1 MTPLVR
7 RLPAV
12 LLAAAVL
19 ASAAAM
25 APGDAG
31 AASAAAPAAPSG
43 FRGDGTGLYPK
54 ADPPTTWDAEDG
66 AHVLWEAQ
74 VGKGQSSPLALGGR
88 VFVTAEP
95 DLLVCVD
102 RASGKVL
109 WKKANPPSVPL
120 TDAIEKRKLRTST
133 GCGYAAPS
141 PVTDGE
147 RVYASYA
154 TGVVVC
160 YDPAGNCQWL
170 RDIDRPQVLQ
180 YGRSASP
187 VLADGKLLVS
197 LSGLIALD
205 PKTGKDVWVTTE
217 AKPAYGTPAVTRI
230 GDVVVVITPEGDC
243 VRARDGRILAS
254 TLGCTKYTS
263 PLVDAGVVYFV
274 DQPTAAL
281 RLPAQAG
288 DAIKAEKV
296 WENDDVE
303 GEFFASPVCH
313 GGLLYAASN
322 ERVLYALDAATGKI
336 VFRKELEMASA
347 GSDPANVY
355 PSLTLAGRRLI
366 LATDAGTALVLEPGR
381 EFKPVATNYLD
392 KGSGA
397 SPVPDGRLLFLR
409 GGTRLYGIG
418 TK

>member
-1 MTPLVR
+1 VTPLVR

-31 AASAAAPAAPSG
+31 AAGAAAPSG

-160 YDPAGNCQWL
+160 YAPAGVCQWL

-254 TLGCTKYTS
+254 KLGCTKYTS

-397 SPVPDGRLLFLR
+397 SPVPDGRMLFLR